1 MQQEPNKMKP
11 NQKDELKRRLIMS
24 LSGNL
29 RRRNINTVSPQ
40 RCIRTS
46 LSVDLMKMS
55 FV

>member
-11 NQKDELKRRLIMS
+11 NQKDELEKKTDNEFVRKFA
-24 LSGNL
+24 G
-29 RRRNINTVSPQ
+29 RNINTVSPQ